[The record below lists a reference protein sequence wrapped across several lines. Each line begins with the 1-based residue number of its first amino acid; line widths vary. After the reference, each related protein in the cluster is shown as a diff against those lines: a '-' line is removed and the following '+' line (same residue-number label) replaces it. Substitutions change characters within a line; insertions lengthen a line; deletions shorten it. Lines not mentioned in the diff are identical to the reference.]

1 MTTISLTRLEADVA
15 SNLSISSKLAVTLC
29 DQLSDYG
36 FATWEEVEDA
46 LFYQTDSVDAVRDFV
61 TFIIEDVEDINIPH
75 WLIVDEDLTWKNNL
89 RHDYIKLSDGV
100 TTYFLF
106 NQ

>member
-1 MTTISLTRLEADVA
+1 MTTTSLTRLEADVA
-15 SNLSISSKLAVTLC
+15 SNLSISPKLAVTLC
-29 DQLSDYG
+29 DELSSHG

-46 LFYQTDSVDAVRDFV
+46 LFYVSNGPDPVRDFV
-61 TFIIEDVEDINIPH
+61 DFIIEDVESIQIPH
-75 WLIVDEDLTWKNNL
+75 WVVVDYQLTWDCNL
-89 RHDYIKLSDGV
+89 RHDYIKLTDGE